1 MGISGLGRADPQH
14 APSNQ
19 PWRQIATLP
28 RALARTKTITAGFV
42 IGAQPPAA
50 TVPLAAPDA
59 LSFKTRRNPALHD
72 LHDRPGLS
80 IDQPA
85 SRDRDPLAVTDLL
98 PAGAPPCASPA
109 LTSTP
114 GCPRARRSTTMRPAP
129 PPPPPAWATAARG
142 PGSGWPGRP
151 QRPPSPAWHR
161 GWPGARWDRPAGGSA
176 PGPAGGPGQP
186 GTPVAAA
193 GPRG

>member
-59 LSFKTRRNPALHD
+59 LSFKTRRNPALPD
-72 LHDRPGLS
+72 QHDRPWLS

-98 PAGAPPCASPA
+98 PAGAPPPRVASADVDVWLPQGSPLDHHA
-109 LTSTP
+109 
-114 GCPRARRSTTMRPAP
+114 AR
-129 PPPPPAWATAARG
+129 TAAAPTGVGYRC
-142 PGSGWPGRP
+142 SWPR
-151 QRPPSPAWHR
+151 
-161 GWPGARWDRPAGGSA
+161 
-176 PGPAGGPGQP
+176 
-186 GTPVAAA
+186 
-193 GPRG
+193 